1 MNIIPRYFIMNNRAE
16 YQRLHHNLL
25 RREERISKLG
35 LSRFIPK
42 IDLPE
47 AQELSD
53 KEVQRYLKKIQ
64 KLDSAVSVSAAK
76 AKKKAEREYKREQRA
91 IKKLDQNEQ
100 NYIHGIKKWLKRHG
114 ASPSLVTSKNYH
126 KWIEYIEYR
135 RAIETTKDKY
145 MFDKYVADAAESLT
159 DEEKKITIDELL
171 EDYKK
176 FIEEQSTFIEESKN
190 AFDAKTGVYSSND
203 VVRQFKKG

>member
-1 MNIIPRYFIMNNRAE
+1 MSNSRAE
-16 YQRLHHNLL
+16 YQRLRHNLL

-42 IDLPE
+42 IDLPK
-47 AQELSD
+47 AQEISD
-53 KEVQRYLKKIQ
+53 KEAQRYLKKIQ

-91 IKKLDQNEQ
+91 IKKLNQNEQ
-100 NYIHGIKKWLKRHG
+100 NYIKGIKKWLKRSG
-114 ASPSLVTSKNYH
+114 ASPNLITSKNYH

-135 RAIETTKDKY
+135 KAIEASKDKY
-145 MFDKYVADAAESLT
+145 MFEKYVADAEERLT
-159 DEEKKITIDELL
+159 DEEKKISVDELL

-176 FIEEQSTFIEESKN
+176 YIEEQSTFIEESKN
-190 AFDAKTGVYSSND
+190 AFDAKTDVYSSND
-203 VVRQFKKG
+203 VVRQFKKRRFHEKS